1 MKKIIVLTLTI
12 ILVFA
17 FCACG
22 GNAGPGGGA
31 GNDLTDQTVASA
43 LNARNLDVGTS
54 DDENDI
60 GTSDEGTTSGN
71 GSSSGEGSSDNTSS
85 ENGSGSAI
93 MQSSDYYCYDRF
105 SGEAVPGSYIRIH
118 SSNSSQVVFDYVTG
132 AGAFTSVTAYLDSG
146 YNANVNLT
154 DTLSLTMTFS
164 DGSITVDEIEGLGA
178 MAYVFK

>member
-43 LNARNLDVGTS
+43 LNAGNLDVGTS

-60 GTSDEGTTSGN
+60 GVKLY
-71 GSSSGEGSSDNTSS
+71 SDNDFGNHLIRLMKETDSLEDLHTVVGAVS
-85 ENGSGSAI
+85 NA
-93 MQSSDYYCYDRF
+93 SDAVKEQLEEYVLYD
-105 SGEAVPGSYIRIH
+105 
-118 SSNSSQVVFDYVTG
+118 Q
-132 AGAFTSVTAYLDSG
+132 LD
-146 YNANVNLT
+146 NK
-154 DTLSLTMTFS
+154 
-164 DGSITVDEIEGLGA
+164 E
-178 MAYVFK
+178 